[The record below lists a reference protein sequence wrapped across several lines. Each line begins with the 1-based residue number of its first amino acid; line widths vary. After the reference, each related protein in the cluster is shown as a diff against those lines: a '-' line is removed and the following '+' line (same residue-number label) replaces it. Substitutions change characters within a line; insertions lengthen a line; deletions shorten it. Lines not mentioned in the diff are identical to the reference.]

1 MVEWWSECGANDGR
15 GLGGWKRPDRE
26 TREKMADPQSG
37 DKQLLWNPEPYPEN
51 PHCWKAEDGT
61 GVVDVCKRRH
71 NSKPLPSPGSVACRF
86 CPFSGDKPA
95 QAGAMQSSRGAGNVM
110 DGHWKPNKTY
120 RICCG

>member
-26 TREKMADPQSG
+26 WWMAADAS
-37 DKQLLWNPEPYPEN
+37 
-51 PHCWKAEDGT
+51 C
-61 GVVDVCKRRH
+61 VCKRRH
-71 NSKPLPSPGSVACRF
+71 NSKPLPSPGSVARRF
-86 CPFSGDKPA
+86 CASSGDKPA